1 MGRGNTLPRVCF
13 QHGRGT
19 IECRGGQPRTLTDIL
34 SIFCDI
40 DDFCSRFEPVW
51 RQHLSAPAGKKRH
64 RPSSLALSEVMTIL
78 VLCHGLH

>member
-1 MGRGNTLPRVCF
+1 MVC
-13 QHGRGT
+13 
-19 IECRGGQPRTLTDIL
+19 QPSPGVLYGYSI
-34 SIFCDI
+34 IFCDI

-51 RQHLSAPAGKKRH
+51 HQHLSAPAGKKRH